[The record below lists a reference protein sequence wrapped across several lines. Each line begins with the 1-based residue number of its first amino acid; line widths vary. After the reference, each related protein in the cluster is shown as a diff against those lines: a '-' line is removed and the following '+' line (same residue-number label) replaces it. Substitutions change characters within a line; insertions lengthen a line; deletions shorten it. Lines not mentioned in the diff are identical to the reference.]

1 MIRLGLS
8 HPMAGVALVE
18 VRGELD
24 VRTAP
29 ELRDLVER
37 LIAEGDR
44 RLVVDLNLVDYL
56 DSTGL
61 GALVRSAR
69 CVNAAD
75 GELQIVCDSP
85 RIQRIMEIAGL
96 TRVLALCLSRA
107 DAFERLGVPVV
118 AGVAAPS
125 GD

>member
-8 HPMAGVALVE
+8 HPTVGVALVE

-29 ELRDLVER
+29 DLRDLMER
-37 LIAEGDR
+37 AIAGGDR
-44 RLVVDLNLVDYL
+44 RLVIDLNQVDYL

-69 CVNAAD
+69 CVNAAE
-75 GELQIVCDSP
+75 GELQIVCESP

-96 TRVLALCLSRA
+96 SRVLALCHSRGE
-107 DAFERLGVPVV
+107 AFERLGVPVV
-118 AGVAAPS
+118 AGVGAPS

>member
-1 MIRLGLS
+1 MVRLGLS
-8 HPMAGVALVE
+8 HPTAGVALVE

-29 ELRDLVER
+29 DLRDMVER
-37 LIAEGDR
+37 IIAGGDR
-44 RLVVDLNLVDYL
+44 RVVIDLNQVDYL

-69 CVNAAD
+69 CVHAAN
-75 GELQIVCDSP
+75 GELQIVCEAP

-96 TRVLALCLSRA
+96 SRILALCVSRA
-107 DAFERLGVPVV
+107 EAFERLGVPVV
-118 AGVAAPS
+118 AGVAAP
-125 GD
+125 GAE